1 MIFKHPV
8 LEVLKSSE
16 EIIATN
22 LGWNG
27 LSSISEAA
35 ASVGVFAIDTESQ
48 NTAGIIGLETGL
60 YTLRISVKEGTT
72 GVALVELH
80 APP

>member
-22 LGWNG
+22 HGWNG
-27 LSSISEAA
+27 LSSIGEAA

-48 NTAGIIGLETGL
+48 NATNVISLETGL
-60 YTLRISVKEGTT
+60 
-72 GVALVELH
+72 
-80 APP
+80 